1 MTVGTAFFP
10 REQDLNVKMAWGEWA
25 GYYSAAVYADF
36 HDIEYNAIREAVGVI
51 DASPLFKYIVSG
63 PDAEALLNRVLTRDV
78 TRLPVG
84 RVYYSPW
91 CNERGKVMDDGTIAR
106 VGKDRFR
113 VTSADPCYRWLKL
126 CGAGLDFTIDDVSE
140 EIGALALQG
149 PKSRDLLEI
158 VTGED
163 WSDLKY
169 FGQRTTTINGVKLDV
184 TRTGYT
190 GDLGYELWIPADGAL
205 AVWDALFDKG
215 QDFAIRPV
223 GIRALDVARVEA
235 GLILIE
241 VEYISAA
248 HAHNQ
253 EQEYSPFELGLG
265 GFVDFNKDD
274 FVGKAALQREQ
285 AEGGPKR
292 RLVGI
297 QIDWLGIESAFAG
310 HGLAPEVS
318 PMVVRDQIPLYKGG
332 RQIGYATST
341 TWSPIAKKMVALA
354 TVDKEFERVG
364 TAMQIEW
371 TVEGQRGKVNAEV
384 VPMPFLDLPR
394 KRA

>member
-1 MTVGTAFFP
+1 MSVGTAFFP
-10 REQDLNVKMAWGEWA
+10 REAELNSKMAWGEWA

-36 HDIEYNAIREAVGVI
+36 HDIEYNALREAVGVV

-63 PDAEALLNRVLTRDV
+63 PDAETLLDRVMTRDM
-78 TRLPVG
+78 TRLAVG

-106 VGKDRFR
+106 IAPDTFR
-113 VTSADPCYRWLKL
+113 ITSADPCYRWLTL

-140 EIGALALQG
+140 SVGALALQG
-149 PKSRDLLEI
+149 PKSRELLEA

-163 WSDLKY
+163 WTDVKY
-169 FGQRTTTINGVKLDV
+169 FGQRRATIAGVDLDV

-190 GDLGYELWIPADGAL
+190 GDLGYELWIPSDGAL
-205 AVWDALFDKG
+205 EVWDALFDEG
-215 QDFAIRPV
+215 IDYAIRPV
-223 GIRALDVARVEA
+223 GIRALDVTRVEA

-241 VEYISAA
+241 VEYTSAA
-248 HAHNQ
+248 HAHNA
-253 EQEYSPFELGLG
+253 EQEYSPFEIGLG
-265 GFVDFNKDD
+265 SFVDFSKND
-274 FVGKAALQREQ
+274 FVGKAALQTEQ
-285 AEGGPKR
+285 AKGGPQR

-297 QIDWLGIESAFAG
+297 QIDWLGIESAFAA
-310 HGLAPEVS
+310 HGLAPAVS

-341 TWSPIAKKMVALA
+341 TWSPTAKKMVALA
-354 TVDKEFERVG
+354 TMDKEHERVG
-364 TAMQIEW
+364 TTMQIEW

-384 VPMPFLDLPR
+384 VPLPFLDLPR
-394 KRA
+394 KRS